1 MNKSKKKQLLR
12 FTKGFNTKLEKTVAE
27 DLLLLH
33 MYFFAYVNILII
45 NVITLYQLTQKRR
58 RIVLIYIKRVRN

>member
-12 FTKGFNTKLEKTVAE
+12 LTKGLNTKLEKTVPE

-33 MYFFAYVNILII
+33 MYYFAYVNILII
-45 NVITLYQLTQKRR
+45 IVITLCQLTQKTWSHCAY
-58 RIVLIYIKRVRN
+58 LY

>member
-12 FTKGFNTKLEKTVAE
+12 LTKGFNTKLEKTVPE

-33 MYFFAYVNILII
+33 MYYFAYVNILII
-45 NVITLYQLTQKRR
+45 NVVTLYQLTQKTW
-58 RIVLIYIKRVRN
+58 LYCAYLY